1 MTERFKKLS
10 TYLKGL
16 NDKDI
21 KFDKNFFSDSE
32 NNFFLIND
40 QIPNFYIS
48 DSETSQVTTLQ
59 DKFYNEI
66 KFPNYDDL
74 DDFSLLIDKAK
85 KSIFAKLLDEQIL
98 FGSKILEVGCGTGQ
112 LSNFLSRYRR
122 KIFGVD
128 LSESS
133 LIMGDNFR
141 IKSDIQNVYFVK
153 MNLFK
158 LLFNNDYFDYIISIG
173 CLHHTQDP
181 KKAFFSIEKKLKK
194 GGFLVLGLYH
204 KYGRIYTKIRKGI
217 FSLLGEKAFFL
228 DKYLRDK
235 NISYEKRLTW
245 YRDQYKSP
253 HEISYTI
260 KEVLEW
266 FKEKNLKITK
276 ILPLDDLNENSN
288 LFKSNNNK
296 IKNFNLK
303 EMMLAL
309 NVSHASEGGL
319 FTIIAEK

>member
-1 MTERFKKLS
+1 MTDRFKKLS
-10 TYLKGL
+10 TYLKGI
-16 NDKDI
+16 NNKDI
-21 KFDKNFFSDSE
+21 EFDKNFFSDSE
-32 NNFFLIND
+32 NNFFLINN
-40 QIPNFYIS
+40 QIPNFFIG
-48 DSETSQVTTLQ
+48 DTETSQVTNLQ

-85 KSIFAKLLDEQIL
+85 KSIFAKILDEQIL

-112 LSNFLSRYRR
+112 LSNFLSRYKR

-128 LSESS
+128 LSENS
-133 LIMGDNFR
+133 LIMGDDFR
-141 IKSDIQNVYFVK
+141 IKSGIENVYFMK
-153 MNLFK
+153 MNLFR
-158 LLFNNDYFDYIISIG
+158 LLFKDEYFDYIISIG

-204 KYGRIYTKIRKGI
+204 KYGRIYTKIRKRI
-217 FSLLGEKAFFL
+217 FSLLGKKAFFL

-260 KEVLEW
+260 QEVLEW

-276 ILPLDDLNENSN
+276 ILPLDDLNEYSDI
-288 LFKSNNNK
+288 FKKKNNK
-296 IKNFNLK
+296 IKNFTLK

-309 NVSHASEGGL
+309 NVNHASEGGL

>member
-1 MTERFKKLS
+1 MTKRFKKLS

-21 KFDKNFFSDSE
+21 IFDKNFFSDSE
-32 NNFFLIND
+32 NDFFLINN

-48 DSETSQVTTLQ
+48 DTETAQVTSLQ

-112 LSNFLSRYRR
+112 LSNFLSRYKR

-133 LIMGDNFR
+133 LIMGDDFR
-141 IKSDIQNVYFVK
+141 IKSDIENVYFVK

-158 LLFNNDYFDYIISIG
+158 LLFNDNYFDYIISIG

-204 KYGRIYTKIRKGI
+204 KYGRIYTKIRKRI
-217 FSLLGEKAFFL
+217 FSLLGKKAFFL

-276 ILPLDDLNENSN
+276 ILPLDDLNENSD
-288 LFKSNNNK
+288 LFKSNNTK
-296 IKNFNLK
+296 IKNFSLK

-309 NVSHASEGGL
+309 NISHASEGGL

>member
-1 MTERFKKLS
+1 MKKL
-10 TYLKGL
+10 
-16 NDKDI
+16 
-21 KFDKNFFSDSE
+21 
-32 NNFFLIND
+32 
-40 QIPNFYIS
+40 
-48 DSETSQVTTLQ
+48 
-59 DKFYNEI
+59 
-66 KFPNYDDL
+66 
-74 DDFSLLIDKAK
+74 
-85 KSIFAKLLDEQIL
+85 
-98 FGSKILEVGCGTGQ
+98 
-112 LSNFLSRYRR
+112 
-122 KIFGVD
+122 
-128 LSESS
+128 
-133 LIMGDNFR
+133 
-141 IKSDIQNVYFVK
+141 
-153 MNLFK
+153 
-158 LLFNNDYFDYIISIG
+158 
-173 CLHHTQDP
+173 
-181 KKAFFSIEKKLKK
+181 
-194 GGFLVLGLYH
+194 
-204 KYGRIYTKIRKGI
+204 
-217 FSLLGEKAFFL
+217 FFL

-260 KEVLEW
+260 QEVLEW

>member
-21 KFDKNFFSDSE
+21 IFDKNFFSDSE
-32 NNFFLIND
+32 NDFFLINN

-48 DSETSQVTTLQ
+48 DTETAQVTSLQ

-112 LSNFLSRYRR
+112 LSNFLSRYKR

-133 LIMGDNFR
+133 LIMGDDFR
-141 IKSDIQNVYFVK
+141 IKSDIENVYFVK

-158 LLFNNDYFDYIISIG
+158 LLFNDNYFDYIISIG

-204 KYGRIYTKIRKGI
+204 KYGRIYTKIRKRI

-276 ILPLDDLNENSN
+276 ILPLDDLNENSD

-296 IKNFNLK
+296 IKNFSLK

-309 NVSHASEGGL
+309 NISHASEGGL

>member
-1 MTERFKKLS
+1 MTKRFKKLS

-21 KFDKNFFSDSE
+21 IFDKNFFSDSE
-32 NNFFLIND
+32 NDFFLINN

-48 DSETSQVTTLQ
+48 DTETAQVTSLQ

-112 LSNFLSRYRR
+112 LSNFLSRYKR

-133 LIMGDNFR
+133 LIMGDDFR
-141 IKSDIQNVYFVK
+141 IKSDIENVYFVK

-158 LLFNNDYFDYIISIG
+158 LLFNDNYFDYIISIG

-204 KYGRIYTKIRKGI
+204 KYGRIYTKIRKRI

-276 ILPLDDLNENSN
+276 ILPLDDLNENSD

-296 IKNFNLK
+296 IKNFSLK

-309 NVSHASEGGL
+309 NISHASEGGL

>member
-21 KFDKNFFSDSE
+21 IFDKNFFSDSE
-32 NNFFLIND
+32 NDFFLINN

-48 DSETSQVTTLQ
+48 DTETAQVTSLQ

-112 LSNFLSRYRR
+112 LSNFLSRYKR

-133 LIMGDNFR
+133 LIMGDDFR
-141 IKSDIQNVYFVK
+141 IKSDIENVYFVK

-158 LLFNNDYFDYIISIG
+158 LLFNDNYFDYIISIG

-204 KYGRIYTKIRKGI
+204 KYGRIYTKIRKRI

-276 ILPLDDLNENSN
+276 ILPLDDLNENSD

-296 IKNFNLK
+296 IKNFSLK